1 MDPLS
6 ISASIVALLQVSGN
20 VINLISTITSS
31 SAEIRCLA
39 VEISTTRALLS
50 SIADIAEVNETWNE
64 NLRRLTVEDG
74 PMQMLDALLSKLERR
89 LNQEV
94 RVKSDL
100 RQLRKKL
107 SWPWR
112 VEETRQMVNTARET
126 RGLLAG
132 ALAVDHL

>member
-6 ISASIVALLQVSGN
+6 ITTSIVALLQVSGN
-20 VINLISTITSS
+20 VIDLMSAIASS
-31 SAEIRCLA
+31 SAEIRCLT

-50 SIADIAEVNETWNE
+50 SIADIANVDETGNE
-64 NLRRLTVEDG
+64 NLRGLTVEDG
-74 PMQMLDALLSKLERR
+74 PMQMLGALLSKLEYR

-94 RVKSDL
+94 GVKGDW

-112 VEETRQMVNTARET
+112 AEETRQMVSAAREI
-126 RGLLAG
+126 RGLLAV